1 MIRPTKLQ
9 EGEIKTMADELK
21 VRNVILSIRTAGGES
36 TSWNVTEVNQLLSDL
51 VEQGYTLISA
61 TPVIRERD
69 FISVLYVF
77 VKQ

>member
-1 MIRPTKLQ
+1 MSRPTKLQ
-9 EGEIKTMADELK
+9 EGEVKTMADELK
-21 VRNVILSIRTAGGES
+21 VRNVILSIKTAGGES
-36 TSWNVTEVNQLLSDL
+36 ASWNVAEVNQLLSDFID
-51 VEQGYTLISA
+51 QGFKLISA